1 MAGAMNRVCV
11 SGLNRAARRAGE
23 RLGVGISP
31 TEVEGFRAWIPGRIE
46 RTEAIYLEH
55 ETSPEDRRSLPTE
68 PTDPSKSWT
77 LMTSGSTKAS
87 FPRAP

>member
-11 SGLNRAARRAGE
+11 SGLNRAARRARE

-31 TEVEGFRAWIPGRIE
+31 AEVEGFRAWIPGRIE
-46 RTEAIYLEH
+46 RTEAIYQERSM
-55 ETSPEDRRSLPTE
+55 SPEDHRSLPEE
-68 PTDPSKSWT
+68 PTDPSKRWT
-77 LMTSGSTKAS
+77 LITSGSAKAS